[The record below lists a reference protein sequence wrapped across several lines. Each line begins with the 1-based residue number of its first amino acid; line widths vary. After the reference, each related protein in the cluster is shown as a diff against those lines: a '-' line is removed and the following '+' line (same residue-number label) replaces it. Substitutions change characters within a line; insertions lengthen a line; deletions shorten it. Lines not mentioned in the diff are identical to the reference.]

1 MAIVLLRGGG
11 DLASGA
17 ALRLHRAGLK
27 VIICELPQPLVV
39 RRSVSFAEA
48 VFTGE
53 TRVEEVRACL
63 AKDLEGIK
71 QVLDQGDIAV
81 VVDPAAETLENLK
94 RANSPLPPAL
104 VLVDGRMRKQ
114 PPETGID
121 AAPLVIGL
129 GPGFSAGKDCHAVIE
144 TNRGH
149 RLGRVIWEGSAEADT
164 GIPERVADYGAE
176 RVLRA
181 PVDGTMVALA
191 QIADRLEAGQPVA
204 QVNGAVVRAP
214 FAGVLRGLLHP
225 GIPVQRGMKIGD
237 VDPRSDPRY
246 CYLISDKSLAVGGG
260 VMEAIL
266 ARPDIREH
274 LW

>member
-114 PPETGID
+114 
-121 AAPLVIGL
+121 
-129 GPGFSAGKDCHAVIE
+129 
-144 TNRGH
+144 
-149 RLGRVIWEGSAEADT
+149 
-164 GIPERVADYGAE
+164 
-176 RVLRA
+176 
-181 PVDGTMVALA
+181 
-191 QIADRLEAGQPVA
+191 DRKS
-204 QVNGAVVRAP
+204 VV
-214 FAGVLRGLLHP
+214 
-225 GIPVQRGMKIGD
+225 
-237 VDPRSDPRY
+237 
-246 CYLISDKSLAVGGG
+246 
-260 VMEAIL
+260 
-266 ARPDIREH
+266 
-274 LW
+274 